1 MKFKEYL
8 ECTRRSLYESNSSST
23 KVQPKNRKELV
34 KLIRNTIE
42 KEDGRELDDDNEDD
56 DCDVDRIV
64 GNYHYCQGDK
74 EPDAH
79 Y

>member
-1 MKFKEYL
+1 MSTSEPDDWDDEEDEY
-8 ECTRRSLYESNSSST
+8 EE
-23 KVQPKNRKELV
+23 
-34 KLIRNTIE
+34 
-42 KEDGRELDDDNEDD
+42 EDGRELDDDNEDD

-74 EPDAH
+74 EPDAP